1 MNGSRCTMTNDR
13 VEDNRPLLLI
23 LYFVITIFCF
33 ALSTRGIPDSYQLP
47 TENVYCDSYV
57 CFSSGN
63 HSDLNELFVNELI
76 LYFKSVI
83 VFSVLLASCHTFL
96 NNFNIQDF
104 DFTCYQITHRYP
116 YIIFHLR
123 KIRSVVLLN

>member
-1 MNGSRCTMTNDR
+1 MTNN
-13 VEDNRPLLLI
+13 VVAEDNRPLLFI
-23 LYFVITIFCF
+23 LYSVITIFCF
-33 ALSTRGIPDSYQLP
+33 ALSSRGIPDSSQLL
-47 TENVYCDSYV
+47 TGNACCDSYV

-63 HSDLNELFVNELI
+63 HSDINELFVNELV
-76 LYFKSVI
+76 LYYKTAI
-83 VFSVLLASCHTFL
+83 VFSAMLAFYHTFW
-96 NNFNIQDF
+96 NNFDVQKF